1 MTSLVGQDSVW
12 EECMKQMDTQ
22 SHILLTGPP
31 GCGKTTLIQEWLA
44 TYATHKG
51 CPHGDRWGREITE
64 DCYWLGPDQ
73 DRGIQTIRGQLS
85 LFIRQMA
92 PKKGMC
98 RWVVIDDVDTFPH
111 ISQQA
116 LRRPME
122 SYSHITRFFFI
133 GTSEEDLIP
142 ALRSRCIHIPMNTV
156 HMECEKEA
164 FMNKLSM
171 APEQI
176 THEMWMWI
184 HSVSANNMS
193 DMVRLLLLIRD
204 VHHTLQQDITMSRVQ
219 LLCSSPFY
227 LDFIPLLHA
236 MTSNNVVK
244 AIQQVIHIWKRGYAY
259 EDIIE
264 SFQMIHQLFGNNEV
278 KENVL
283 IHQFLIHAWISYCKG
298 NTSILALQNVIYT
311 ILTKAPKVPKAAG
324 AMPKAAGAM
333 PKAVGAMPKAAG
345 AMPKDEP
352 KGVEEPKVAGA
363 VPKAPKAAEMFAA
376 YVTPQDRMT

>member
-1 MTSLVGQDSVW
+1 
-12 EECMKQMDTQ
+12 MKQMDTQ

-44 TYATHKG
+44 AYAEKKG

-142 ALRSRCIHIPMNTV
+142 ALRSRCIHIPMNMV

-171 APEQI
+171 SHQPM

-204 VHHTLQQDITMSRVQ
+204 VHRTLQQEITLARVQ

-236 MTSNNVVK
+236 MTAKNVVQ

-311 ILTKAPKVPKAAG
+311 ILTRDS
-324 AMPKAAGAM
+324 MPKAANTMPKAANTM
-333 PKAVGAMPKAAG
+333 PKAVNTMPKAANT
-345 AMPKDEP
+345 MPKAVNTMPTEPKEVPKEPKEPKEPTEP
-352 KGVEEPKVAGA
+352 KGPMI
-363 VPKAPKAAEMFAA
+363 PAA
-376 YVTPQDRMT
+376 YATLQDPTT